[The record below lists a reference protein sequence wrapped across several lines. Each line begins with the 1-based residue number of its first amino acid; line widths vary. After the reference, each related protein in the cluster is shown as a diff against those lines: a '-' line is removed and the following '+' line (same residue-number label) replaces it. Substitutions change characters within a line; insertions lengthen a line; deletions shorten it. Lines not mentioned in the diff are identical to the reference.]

1 MSHNLKYNLDGVKN
15 YLESREDVSFAYL
28 FGSLSKGRPSP
39 LSDVDVAVFLREG
52 DLSEKRL
59 EILGHLMEI
68 LKTDEVDL
76 VILNTAPLP
85 LRMRII
91 QKKTLLAD
99 NEPFARHI
107 FESTTTRT
115 FLDFS
120 QIEKRIL
127 KKRYIHG

>member
-1 MSHNLKYNLDGVKN
+1 MSHNIKYNLASVKN
-15 YLESREDVSFAYL
+15 YFESRKDVLFAYL
-28 FGSLSKGRPSP
+28 FGSLSKGKPSP

-52 DLSEKRL
+52 DLLEKRL

-91 QKKTLLAD
+91 QQKTLLAD

-107 FESTTTRT
+107 FESATTRT

-120 QIEKRIL
+120 EIEKRIL

>member
-1 MSHNLKYNLDGVKN
+1 MSHELKYNLDGVEN
-15 YLESREDVSFAYL
+15 YLESRKDVLFAYL
-28 FGSLSKGRPSP
+28 FGSLSKGKLSP

-52 DLSEKRL
+52 DLSDKRL
-59 EILGHLMEI
+59 EILGNLIEI

-91 QKKTLLAD
+91 QDKTLLAD
-99 NEPFARHI
+99 NEPFARHV
-107 FESTTTRT
+107 FESATIRT

-120 QIEKRIL
+120 KIEKQIL
-127 KKRYIHG
+127 EKRYIHG